1 MGVNLSELKDSN
13 KATGDSKESIWSRDI
28 NLFSKVIN
36 DKKKEEFY
44 SELAMLLKSGF
55 DLRSSLEIFC
65 DSQDK
70 KEVKKIFKSIL
81 NQVISGS
88 SISDAILETKLFSD
102 YEIYSIQIGEESSE
116 ITAIFKE
123 LSIFYQRKLKQKK
136 QLVGA
141 FTYPI
146 MIFSTALIAV
156 IFMMNFIVPLFAD
169 SFSRFGG
176 ELPALTLYIIKI
188 SDLLKD
194 SGWII
199 MLSSVIL
206 VVVIYRIVHVK
217 TVKNYLSTLVLK
229 LPIVGSFVREFYLAR
244 FCQSMRLMI
253 SSQTPL
259 VRALNLVGRMV
270 EFYPL
275 QTAFVKLEQDLINGV
290 SLYEAMGEF
299 PIFDRK
305 MVSLVKIGSSTNNLA
320 DVFQKLYDQ
329 YTEELDH
336 KSEIMGSLM
345 EPFLLV
351 FVGGFVAVI
360 LVAMYLPMF
369 KLGGSMF

>member
-1 MGVNLSELKDSN
+1 MGVNLSELKDRN
-13 KATGDSKESIWSRDI
+13 KATGDLKESIWSRDI

-194 SGWII
+194 YGWII

-275 QTAFVKLEQDLINGV
+275 QIAFVKLEQDLINGV